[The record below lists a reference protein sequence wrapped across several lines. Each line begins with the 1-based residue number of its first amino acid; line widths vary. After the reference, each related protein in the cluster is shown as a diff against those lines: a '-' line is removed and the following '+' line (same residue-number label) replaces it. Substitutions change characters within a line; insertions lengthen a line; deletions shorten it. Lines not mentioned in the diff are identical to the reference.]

1 MKNRVVI
8 NVERVGS
15 VGDRGDFIAVVADR
29 NDEDIKVTLLA
40 DPKLLQF
47 EPHEIVKEIADR
59 DSEVAD
65 LIQNAIENGTE
76 VRVNEKAAMDNMAYR
91 QLAGPILSGPT
102 P

>member
-1 MKNRVVI
+1 MKNRVSI
-8 NVERVGS
+8 NVQRVGS

-29 NDEDIKVTLLA
+29 HVEDIKVALLA

-65 LIQNAIENGTE
+65 LIQDAIENGTE
-76 VRVNEKAAMDNMAYR
+76 VRVNEKAPMDNMAYR
-91 QLAGPILSGPT
+91 QLVGPMLSGPAL
-102 P
+102 